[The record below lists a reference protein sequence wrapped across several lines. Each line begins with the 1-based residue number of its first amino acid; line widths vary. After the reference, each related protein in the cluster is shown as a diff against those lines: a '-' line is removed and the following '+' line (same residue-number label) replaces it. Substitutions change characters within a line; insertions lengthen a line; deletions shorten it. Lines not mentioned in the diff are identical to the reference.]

1 MMGIFSQKL
10 ILIKENNSNDIE
22 NQKSHQNS

>member
-10 ILIKENNSNDIE
+10 ILIKENKSNDTE

>member
-1 MMGIFSQKL
+1 MMGVFSQKL
-10 ILIKENNSNDIE
+10 ILIKENNGNDTE